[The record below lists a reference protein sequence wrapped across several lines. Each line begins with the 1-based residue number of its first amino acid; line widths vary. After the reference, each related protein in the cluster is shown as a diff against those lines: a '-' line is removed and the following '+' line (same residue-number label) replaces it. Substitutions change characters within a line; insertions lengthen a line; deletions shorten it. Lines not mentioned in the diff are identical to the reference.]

1 MNLTPKS
8 VPPHSVTPPVV
19 DLDALPDPMSPDAAL
34 EAKVATMVNRVQTL
48 PNPVLAF
55 SGGVDSAVV
64 AALLARTHG
73 DRARLVTAVGPSLSA
88 RQRAIAARVA
98 AELGLPHDWIA
109 THEGSDPSYRRND
122 AQRCFH
128 CKSHL
133 YETLRAFAQDHP
145 DSVLLSGTNFD
156 DQHDYRP
163 GLLAATQF
171 HVVAPLADAKV
182 SKAEVRRLAREWNLS
197 VHDLPA
203 APCLASRIAYGV
215 EVTPE
220 RLSTIEAAES
230 LLWEAGF
237 SDVRVRLL
245 PENVARI
252 EVPLPEVARLQ
263 PDCSGT
269 SYALLDQILRLGFD
283 TVTVDPQGLRSGNLN
298 SALPNPRLP
307 HSKSL
312 PILP

>member
-1 MNLTPKS
+1 MTP
-8 VPPHSVTPPVV
+8 TAV
-19 DLDALPDPMSPDAAL
+19 DLKDAPESLSLGAAL
-34 EAKVATMVNRVQTL
+34 EAKVATMVDRVQTL

-64 AALLARTHG
+64 AALLGRTHG
-73 DRARLVTAVGPSLSA
+73 SRARLVTAVGPSLSA

-98 AELGLPHDWIA
+98 GELGLPHEWIA
-109 THEGSDPSYRRND
+109 THEGSDPNYQRND
-122 AQRCFH
+122 ARRCFH

-156 DQHDYRP
+156 DLHDYRP
-163 GLLAATQF
+163 GLLAASHF
-171 HVVAPLADAKV
+171 HVIAPLADAKV
-182 SKAEVRRLAREWNLS
+182 SKAEVRRLAREWKLS

-230 LLWEAGF
+230 LLWGAGF

-245 PENVARI
+245 PQNVARI

-263 PDCSGT
+263 PDGSET
-269 SYALLDQILRLGFD
+269 VHPLVAQILRLGFD
-283 TVTVDPQGLRSGNLN
+283 TVTVDPQGLRSGSLN
-298 SALPNPRLP
+298 SALPSPQLP
-307 HSKSL
+307 NSKSL